1 MKINREARAA
11 ARKWFAF
18 CHAGGRLDE
27 NRMREVVKQ
36 IAALRPRNHRAI
48 LLGIYK
54 LVELD
59 ERRRTA
65 LVESAVPLEAEE
77 AELRNRL
84 LARFGD
90 DLKIEV
96 VSNPALLGGLRIQV
110 GSDLWDGSVQGRLDA
125 LQRSF

>member
-18 CHAGGRLDE
+18 CRDGGRLDE
-27 NRMREVVKQ
+27 NRMREVAKQ

-48 LLGIYK
+48 LQFLHK

-65 LVESAVPLEAEE
+65 LVESAVPLGAEE

-90 DLKIEV
+90 DLKIQV
-96 VSNPALLGGLRIQV
+96 VSNPALLGGLRIKV